1 MNTLDEKTL
10 KESLDSIED
19 YLNNASDDEILNT
32 FDSVALYR
40 GITVDEY
47 LGMPDQTCEF
57 IIGSESYE
65 DSASFIEPIED
76 SASDSFDVSANDEY
90 HSMASAA

>member
-10 KESLDSIED
+10 KESLESVED
-19 YLNNASDDEILNT
+19 YLNNASDEEILDT
-32 FDSVALYR
+32 FDSVATYR

-47 LGMPDQTCEF
+47 LGLSDQSCEF

-65 DSASFIEPIED
+65 DSARFIETIEE
-76 SASDSFDVSANDEY
+76 SAPDNFDVSANDEY
-90 HSMASAA
+90 YSMASAA